1 MRTVNWGEVTH
12 NISLIRF
19 GCMETKEIMG
29 TTIASRG
36 PVVDITSLGREIL
49 LRKV

>member
-1 MRTVNWGEVTH
+1 
-12 NISLIRF
+12 
-19 GCMETKEIMG
+19 METKEIMG

-49 LRKV
+49 LRKVKAVTLVTWLLH